1 MNELNTILW
10 VVGNLTILLIF
21 VAAVA
26 FAIAYPI
33 LFDVKATT
41 GGFFI
46 WQAIASVAGIGFLIV
61 IGLFVDGHTQWWM
74 LPEHTA
80 WWRPALRFL
89 VYGLVA
95 WTFTR
100 LVYLLIV
107 RRFRPEKLKTRPDES
122 TLSIRPRDLHR
133 KR

>member
-1 MNELNTILW
+1 MSVHVLNEILW
-10 VVGNLTILLIF
+10 NIGNLTILVIF
-21 VAAVA
+21 IAATA
-26 FAIAYPI
+26 FAVIYPI

-46 WQAIASVAGIGFLIV
+46 WQAIASVAAIGFLIV
-61 IGLFVDGHTQWWM
+61 IGLYVDTDD
-74 LPEHTA
+74 TA
-80 WWRPALRFL
+80 WWRPALRL
-89 VYGLVA
+89 IVYGLVA
-95 WTFTR
+95 WTFIR

-107 RRFRPEKLKTRPDES
+107 RRFRPEKLKTRPDEN